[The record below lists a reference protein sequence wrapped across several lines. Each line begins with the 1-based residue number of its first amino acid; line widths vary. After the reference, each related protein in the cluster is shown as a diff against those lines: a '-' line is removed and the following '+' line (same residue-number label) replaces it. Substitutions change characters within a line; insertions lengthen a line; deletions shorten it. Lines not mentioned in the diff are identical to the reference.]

1 MADKIPVKAT
11 FDANGD
17 ADGLAEFQAS
27 ETVGYSHG
35 GTGLSSLGTA
45 GQVIKVNAGADGLEW
60 GTIAGDIEEI
70 VTSATS
76 GLSGGATSGAVS
88 LTVDPSQLADG
99 SGITVDTSADFLILE
114 DATDGTVYKVFPNQ
128 IASGSANALVDGDSD
143 FTITDGLTAGLDY
156 DLDNTDVA
164 SWNNAGIQL
173 TADGGIYHN
182 ALTQNQNF
190 TVASTS
196 GAVAVGALNIVGT
209 ITVAGNLVV
218 L

>member
-1 MADKIPVKAT
+1 MADKVPVKAT

-76 GLSGGATSGAVS
+76 GLSGGAASG
-88 LTVDPSQLADG
+88 TVTIIIEPSNATTATVNGSDIVLIGDADDSNNLKRTTAQDIANLAPAG
-99 SGITVDTSADFLILE
+99 ATVGLIL
-114 DATDGTVYKVFPNQ
+114 
-128 IASGSANALVDGDSD
+128 ALG
-143 FTITDGLTAGLDY
+143 
-156 DLDNTDVA
+156 
-164 SWNNAGIQL
+164 
-173 TADGGIYHN
+173 
-182 ALTQNQNF
+182 
-190 TVASTS
+190 
-196 GAVAVGALNIVGT
+196 
-209 ITVAGNLVV
+209 
-218 L
+218 